1 MFNLRWEVVAVN
13 VNKSA
18 PVPSLTARM
27 AMWSARHRKAVVVAW
42 VLIVIVSLGA
52 CTVIEANTDIEDPAP
67 GETGE
72 AIRLFDERFGGGEED
87 TTQETLVFSHP
98 SLSVDD
104 PAYQETVRGVVR
116 DLKGLVVERPSVVGG
131 TAVVTG
137 TRVVADVTT
146 HYDIGLPREL
156 SPFVAQNETGG
167 DITFALVML
176 VGDDDE
182 ASENIDPVLETVA
195 KANEASGGF
204 DILIGGGA
212 SFNKQILEIV
222 DEDFGRALFLNLP
235 ITFAILI
242 LAFGAVVAASVPLA
256 LALAGVITAS
266 GILAIVS
273 QSYPLSAEYVEIV
286 LLMGLATG
294 IDYSLFVISRY
305 RTERRSGRSK
315 EDALRTASGT
325 SGKAVVFAGTVVLL
339 AISGMFVVGNVIFS
353 SLGLA
358 AIVAVILAIILSVS
372 LLPALVALLG
382 DNLERLSIP
391 FLSRGGGTG
400 AGIWGHITDQVL
412 ARPAILATVTVVALM
427 VIGAP
432 SVSVLRIPAPYLPF
446 NLGFNGVKSFPDD
459 AEAKEAVLALEEN
472 FTIGLISPES
482 VIVDAGEKANV
493 FAPDVQSS
501 VSQLISAVEEE
512 SVTQDPDNAYGAL
525 AQEPE
530 INSSGDTEVIFIPIN
545 ADSGEEKAIDAVN
558 HLRNDLIPAS
568 FGESSA
574 RALVAGQASGNIDFR
589 EQIYF
594 RTPFVFAFVLGLAF
608 IILLL
613 MFRSIV
619 IPIKAIIL
627 NLLSVGAAYGV
638 LVLVFQEG
646 WPPGIENL
654 LGFQATGIIE
664 SWLPLFLFAILF
676 GLSMDYHM
684 FVLGRVKEAYEKG
697 ASNEEAV
704 SIGIKATAGTITS
717 AAAIMVAVF
726 SIFAFMRLLGMKQFG
741 VGLGVAILI
750 DATVIRSVLLPASMK
765 LLGDWNWYLPSWLE
779 WLPRIKM
786 EESGGGGPLE
796 VERPAG

>member
-1 MFNLRWEVVAVN
+1 MTA
-13 VNKSA
+13 SQ
-18 PVPSLTARM
+18 PDSQPSLTARL
-27 AMWSARHRKAVVVAW
+27 AMWSARRRKAVLLAW
-42 VLIVIVSLGA
+42 VLIVIVALGA
-52 CTVIEANTDIEDPAP
+52 CTAIEANTDIDDPAP

-72 AIRLFDERFGGGEED
+72 AIRLFEERFGGGGED
-87 TTQETLVFSHP
+87 TSQEILVFSHP
-98 SLSVDD
+98 SLTVDD
-104 PAYQETVRGVVR
+104 QAYRDTVR
-116 DLKGLVVERPSVVGG
+116 DLVDDLGRLVVEETSVAGG
-131 TAVVTG
+131 TTVVTDR
-137 TRVVADVTT
+137 RVVAGVTT
-146 HYDIGLPREL
+146 HYDIGAPREL

-167 DITFALVML
+167 DMTFALVML

-182 ASENIDPVLETVA
+182 ASENIDPVLEAVA
-195 KANEASGGF
+195 AANEASGGF
-204 DILIGGGA
+204 DISIGGAA
-212 SFNKQILEIV
+212 SFNRQINDIV
-222 DEDFGRALFLNLP
+222 EEDFGRALFLNLP
-235 ITFAILI
+235 ITFVILI
-242 LAFGAVVAASVPLA
+242 LAFGAVITALVPLA
-256 LALAGVITAS
+256 LAMAAVIVAS
-266 GILAIVS
+266 GILAIIS
-273 QSYPLSAEYVEIV
+273 QAYPLDVSYSEMV

-294 IDYSLFVISRY
+294 IDYSLFVITRY
-305 RTERRSGRSK
+305 RAERGSGRSK
-315 EDALRTASGT
+315 EEALRTASGT

-339 AISGMFVVGNVIFS
+339 AVGGMFLVDNVIFS
-353 SLGLA
+353 SLALA
-358 AIVAVILAIILSVS
+358 AIVAVALAIVLSVS

-382 DNLERLSIP
+382 DNLDRLSVP
-391 FLSRGGGTG
+391 FLGRGGGTG
-400 AGIWGHITDQVL
+400 GGIWGHITDQVL
-412 ARPAILATVTVVALM
+412 ARPAMLATVTVVALM

-530 INSSGDTEVIFIPIN
+530 INSSGDTEIIFIPIN

-568 FGESSA
+568 FEESTA

-589 EQIYF
+589 DEIYF

-608 IILLL
+608 IILLV

-619 IPIKAIIL
+619 IPMKAIVL

-646 WPPGIENL
+646 WPPGIEDL
-654 LGFQATGIIE
+654 LGFQATGIVE

-726 SIFAFMRLLGMKQFG
+726 SIFAFMRLLGMQQFG
-741 VGLGVAILI
+741 LGLGVAILI

-765 LLGDWNWYLPSWLE
+765 LLGDLNWYLPSWLE
-779 WLPRIKM
+779 WLPRIQM
-786 EESGGGGPLE
+786 AE
-796 VERPAG
+796 

>member
-1 MFNLRWEVVAVN
+1 MAERI
-13 VNKSA
+13 SA
-18 PVPSLTARM
+18 RAESLTARL
-27 AMWSARHRKAVVVAW
+27 AMWSARYRKAVLIGW
-42 VLIVIVSLGA
+42 VLIVIVALGT
-52 CTVIEANTDIEDPAP
+52 CTAIEANTDIEDPAP

-72 AIRLFDERFGGGEED
+72 AIKLVEERFGGGGEA

-98 SLSVDD
+98 TLTVED
-104 PAYQETVRGVVR
+104 QEYHDTVQGLVQ
-116 DLKGLVVERPSVVGG
+116 DLKGLVAEKTSVVGG
-131 TAVVTG
+131 TTVVTD
-137 TRVVADVTT
+137 TRVVADVIT
-146 HYDIGLPREL
+146 HYDIATPREL
-156 SPFVAQNETGG
+156 SPFVARNETGG
-167 DITFALVML
+167 DITFALVMM

-182 ASENIDPVLETVA
+182 ASENIDPILETVA
-195 KANEASGGF
+195 ATNEASGDF
-204 DILIGGGA
+204 DIYIGGAA
-212 SFNKQILEIV
+212 SFNKQINEIV
-222 DEDFGRALFLNLP
+222 EEDFGRALYFNLP

-242 LAFGAVVAASVPLA
+242 LAFGAAVAALVPLA
-256 LALAGVITAS
+256 LALVAVIVAT
-266 GILAIVS
+266 GILTLVS
-273 QSYPLSAEYVEIV
+273 QFYPLEVSYSEIV

-315 EDALRTASGT
+315 EESLRTASGT

-339 AISGMFVVGNVIFS
+339 AISGMFVVDNVIFS

-358 AIVAVILAIILSVS
+358 AIVAVALAIILSVS

-382 DNLERLSIP
+382 DNLDRLSVP
-391 FLSRGGGTG
+391 FLSRDGGTG
-400 AGIWGHITDQVL
+400 GGIWGHITDQVL
-412 ARPAILATVTVVALM
+412 ARPAILAAVTVTALIVV
-427 VIGAP
+427 GAP

-459 AEAKEAVLALEEN
+459 ADAKQAVLALEEN
-472 FTIGLISPES
+472 FTIGLISPEN

-493 FAPDVQSS
+493 FAPNVQSS
-501 VSQLISAVEEE
+501 VNQLISLVEEE
-512 SVTQDPDNAYGAL
+512 SVTQDPDNPYGTL
-525 AQEPE
+525 AREPE
-530 INSSGDTEVIFIPIN
+530 NNSSGDTEIIFIPIN

-568 FGESSA
+568 FEESPA
-574 RALVAGQASGNIDFR
+574 RALVAGPSSGNIDFR
-589 EQIYF
+589 ESIYF

-608 IILLL
+608 VILLV

-654 LGFQATGIIE
+654 LGFEATGIIE

-684 FVLGRVKEAYEKG
+684 FVLGRIKEAYEKG

-704 SIGIKATAGTITS
+704 SLGIKATAGTITS

-726 SIFAFMRLLGMKQFG
+726 SVFAFMRLLGMQQFG

-779 WLPRIKM
+779 WLPQVKM
-786 EESGGGGPLE
+786 EEGSGGEPLQGE
-796 VERPAG
+796 AQTTGS